1 MALVR
6 REFIMYFIGS
16 ILWFLVYLLN
26 HDEKSIERL
35 PLLAAL
41 TLATSLIFTF
51 FLKIFNIFD
60 AFTVEDFC
68 AYFMLACIFDNLI
81 YFYQKKNKEKENK
94 VK

>member
-1 MALVR
+1 
-6 REFIMYFIGS
+6 MYFIGS

-26 HDEKSIERL
+26 HDEKSIGRL

-68 AYFMLACIFDNLI
+68 AYFMLACMFDNLI
-81 YFYQKKNKEKENK
+81 FIYQKKNKEKENK

>member
-1 MALVR
+1 MH
-6 REFIMYFIGS
+6 FIGS

-26 HDEKSIERL
+26 HEEKSIERL

-51 FLKIFNIFD
+51 FSKIFNLFH
-60 AFTVEDFC
+60 AYTVEDFC
-68 AYFMLACIFDNLI
+68 AFLMLACIFDNLI

>member
-1 MALVR
+1 MH
-6 REFIMYFIGS
+6 FIGS

-51 FLKIFNIFD
+51 FLKIFNLFHGY
-60 AFTVEDFC
+60 TVEDFC
-68 AYFMLACIFDNLI
+68 AYFALACIIDNLI
-81 YFYQKKNKEKENK
+81 FIYQNKNKEKENK

>member
-1 MALVR
+1 
-6 REFIMYFIGS
+6 MYFIGS

-26 HDEKSIERL
+26 HDEKSIRRL

-51 FLKIFNIFD
+51 FLKLFNIFRSY
-60 AFTVEDFC
+60 TVEDFC
-68 AYFMLACIFDNLI
+68 AFLMLACMFDNLI
-81 YFYQKKNKEKENK
+81 FIYQKKNMEKENK

>member
-1 MALVR
+1 
-6 REFIMYFIGS
+6 MYFIGS

-26 HDEKSIERL
+26 HDEKSIGRM

-41 TLATSLIFTF
+41 TLAISLIFTF
-51 FLKIFNIFD
+51 FLKIFNLFH

-68 AYFMLACIFDNLI
+68 AYFMLACIFENLI
-81 YFYQKKNKEKENK
+81 FTYQKKNMEKENK